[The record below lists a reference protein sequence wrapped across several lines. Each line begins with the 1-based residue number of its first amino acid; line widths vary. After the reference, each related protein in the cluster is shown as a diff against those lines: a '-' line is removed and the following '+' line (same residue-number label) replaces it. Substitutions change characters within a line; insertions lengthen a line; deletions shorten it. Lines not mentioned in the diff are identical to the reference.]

1 LQVLTLIYKP
11 VIEDFKNQ
19 AKQAFEYIF
28 NLIEE
33 KYQDIDV
40 DFEEENLVIE
50 AKKLKYILSIHT
62 PSFQIWMSSPVSG
75 AHHFKFKKED
85 KSSQWISTRDDSIK
99 LFEQLEKEFT
109 TLI

>member
-1 LQVLTLIYKP
+1 
-11 VIEDFKNQ
+11 
-19 AKQAFEYIF
+19 
-28 NLIEE
+28 
-33 KYQDIDV
+33 
-40 DFEEENLVIE
+40 
-50 AKKLKYILSIHT
+50 
-62 PSFQIWMSSPVSG
+62 MSSPVSG

>member
-1 LQVLTLIYKP
+1 M
-11 VIEDFKNQ
+11 IEDFKNQ

-75 AHHFKFKKED
+75 AHHFKFKKEN
-85 KSSQWISTRDDSIK
+85 KSSQWISTRDSSIN
-99 LFEQLEKEFT
+99 LLEKLDMELSS
-109 TLI
+109 LI